1 MPRYVLL
8 SSLLVHACTEQT
20 HRGSCAF
27 ASIHR
32 QLPQPTE
39 HTHTHTH
46 THIHTHTHTHMK
58 RDVETQVLQEA
69 KRSKPESDDS
79 M

>member
-1 MPRYVLL
+1 MREPCLAMCFCLHYWCTRVQ
-8 SSLLVHACTEQT
+8 SKHTMAPVHLHQYTDGSHNQAECART
-20 HRGSCAF
+20 HA
-27 ASIHR
+27 HKY
-32 QLPQPTE
+32 T
-39 HTHTHTH
+39 
-46 THIHTHTHTHMK
+46 K